1 MQAKSV
7 EIYVFDLR
15 RLLLLF
21 CFKRSI
27 LMVRILIA
35 IVAVIV
41 GLFIGGTVNLGTGM
55 LNVLIFP
62 MPDGVSW
69 NDSEAINEWIKD
81 LPQSAFILVLVAH
94 VSQAFVGGFVA
105 ALIAKRNM
113 MCVAMAVGVLSL
125 AAGIINLLMIPA
137 PSWLWV
143 EIPLYLVAAWVA
155 GKLVMRMRSSNS
167 TIA

>member
-1 MQAKSV
+1 
-7 EIYVFDLR
+7 
-15 RLLLLF
+15 
-21 CFKRSI
+21 
-27 LMVRILIA
+27 MVRILIA

-41 GLFIGGTVNLGTGM
+41 GLFIGGTVNLGTGI

-69 NDSEAINEWIKD
+69 NDSEAINEWIKG

-125 AAGIINLLMIPA
+125 AAGRFTLLQR
-137 PSWLWV
+137 
-143 EIPLYLVAAWVA
+143 
-155 GKLVMRMRSSNS
+155 G
-167 TIA
+167 

>member
-41 GLFIGGTVNLGTGM
+41 GFFIGGDVNSGIVK
-55 LNVLIFP
+55 LNELIFP

-69 NDSEAINEWIKD
+69 NDSEAIKEWIKS

-105 ALIAKRNM
+105 ALIANRNM

-125 AAGIINLLMIPA
+125 AAGIVMLLMIPA

-143 EIPLYLVAAWVA
+143 EMPLYLVAAWAA
-155 GKLVMRMRSSNS
+155 GKLVVRMRSKTS

>member
-125 AAGIINLLMIPA
+125 VAGIMNLLMIPA

-143 EIPLYLVAAWVA
+143 EMPLYLVAAWVA

>member
-113 MCVAMAVGVLSL
+113 MCVAIAVGVLSL
-125 AAGIINLLMIPA
+125 AAGIMNLLMIPA

-143 EIPLYLVAAWVA
+143 EMPLYLVAAWVA
-155 GKLVMRMRSSNS
+155 GKLVVSMRSKTS

>member
-113 MCVAMAVGVLSL
+113 MCVAIAVGVLSL
-125 AAGIINLLMIPA
+125 AAGIMNLLMIPA

-155 GKLVMRMRSSNS
+155 GKLVVSMRSKTS

>member
-125 AAGIINLLMIPA
+125 AAGIMNLLMIPA

-143 EIPLYLVAAWVA
+143 EMPLYLVAAWVA
-155 GKLVMRMRSSNS
+155 GKLVVSMRSKTS

>member
-69 NDSEAINEWIKD
+69 NDSEAINEWIKG

-113 MCVAMAVGVLSL
+113 MCVAIAVGVLSL
-125 AAGIINLLMIPA
+125 AAGIMNLLMIPA

-155 GKLVMRMRSSNS
+155 GKLVVSMRSKTS